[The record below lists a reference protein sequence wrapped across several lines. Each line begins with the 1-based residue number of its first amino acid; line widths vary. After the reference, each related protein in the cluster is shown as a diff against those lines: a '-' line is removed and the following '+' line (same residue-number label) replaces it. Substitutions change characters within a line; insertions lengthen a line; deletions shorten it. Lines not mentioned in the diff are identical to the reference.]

1 MKGVIMINDASIS
14 DIILSLKQS
23 QQKKLQRDQKEMKTK
38 IIAQF
43 KKLSKEELLNR
54 TIEEVYSVIIY
65 NKKSSP
71 LSEITLVPK
80 FQDPIM
86 SYLYRL
92 LKEFY
97 NETSIIDEDGFN
109 LMTYFEFL
117 LNQYDS
123 NYLYWCSYPQI
134 SYDII
139 EEAETYYFTLVKFN
153 TLDYKKNLYF
163 GNELHPFVK
172 ALNYTWI
179 SQFKESSYDNIFR
192 KAASNMNDLLE
203 GIWDHIN
210 LLSTLKYEGSQ
221 NNGSIL
227 FAMDKEPTLLL
238 TLTAPVPLSHYR
250 QIRKLLQISYK
261 EHNLIIDSNYMAI
274 GYGYIKGDEP
284 IYRLDF
290 LDHLSWKLY
299 YGKEE
304 FLSCLNLIPLLP
316 TASNN
321 IAMLRDKLSETFSHT
336 DFNKELLT
344 DIIEEAKFQK
354 KGTMIVISPKAKE
367 EAIRLKTSALSINPI
382 QFTKSQIKKVTAIDG
397 AIILD
402 TKGYC
407 HSIGCILDGYSN
419 DNGDSSRG
427 ARYNS
432 AIRYLNSQKSKNIAC
447 LIAVISEDRYIDIL
461 TT

>member
-1 MKGVIMINDASIS
+1 MINDSSIT
-14 DIILSLKQS
+14 DILISLKQS
-23 QQKKLQRDQKEMKTK
+23 QQDKLLRVQKDMKTK
-38 IIAQF
+38 IITQF
-43 KKLSKEELLNR
+43 KKLSKEELLNKS
-54 TIEEVYSVIIY
+54 IEEVYSVVIY
-65 NKKSSP
+65 NQKSNP
-71 LSEITLVPK
+71 LSEIVSVPT
-80 FQDPIM
+80 FDD
-86 SYLYRL
+86 SLLSFLYRL
-92 LKEFY
+92 FKEFY

-117 LNQYDS
+117 LNEFDP

-139 EEAETYYFTLVKFN
+139 EEADTYYFTLIKFDAN
-153 TLDYKKNLYF
+153 RYKHNLYF
-163 GNELHPFVK
+163 GDELHPFVK

-203 GIWDHIN
+203 GIWDHTN
-210 LLSTLKYEGSQ
+210 LLSTLRYEGSR

-227 FAMDKEPTLLL
+227 FTMDKEPTLLL
-238 TLTAPVPLSHYR
+238 TLEKPVPMAHYR

-274 GYGYIKGDEP
+274 GYGYIDGDDP

-299 YGKEE
+299 YGSEE

-321 IAMLRDKLSETFSHT
+321 IAMLREKLSETFDGT
-336 DFNKELLT
+336 DFDKELLT
-344 DIIEEAKFQK
+344 QIIEEAKYQK
-354 KGTMIVISPKAKE
+354 KGTMIVISPKAQE
-367 EAIRLKTSALSINPI
+367 EAKRLRTSSLSIEPI
-382 QFTKSQIKKVTAIDG
+382 QFSTFQIKKVTAIDG

-432 AIRYLNSQKSKNIAC
+432 AIRYLNSQKEANTAC